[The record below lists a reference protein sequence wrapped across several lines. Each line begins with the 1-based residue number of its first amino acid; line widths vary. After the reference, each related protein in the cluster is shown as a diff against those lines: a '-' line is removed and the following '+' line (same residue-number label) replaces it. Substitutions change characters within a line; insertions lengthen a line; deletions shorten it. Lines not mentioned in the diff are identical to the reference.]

1 MVHVQE
7 IAGKSYNANLKN
19 KRLLFVKNTE
29 KNTPVHAI
37 RRKQIMIKYAKWIWT
52 SDKERENEY
61 SEFVEKFSV
70 SNGEKVVLNISC
82 DGVYSVYING
92 ELAAFSACA
101 DYPYYK
107 FYDEID
113 ISKFCKKENE
123 IKIVVCHLGKD
134 SQTYIKDSAG
144 VIFEITANEKTVAK
158 SDKNTLSRVM
168 NEYKNGYDKMITLQ
182 LGQSFLYDNTVVK
195 SGYSESVVIDKTYDL
210 HKRNIKGLKL
220 CDRLPINIFEKENSV
235 IIDMGKEVA
244 GFLDMDI
251 ESPESQKLLIAY
263 GEHLED
269 GIVRRI
275 IGIRDFSV
283 EFVAKKGDNKY
294 LNALRRLGGRYL
306 QIYSDYPVKIN
317 YIGIRPVEYPVK
329 AKKAEFFDE
338 LMQRIYDTSVYTL
351 KCCMHEHYEDCPWRE
366 QALYTMDSR
375 NQMLFGYYAF
385 EDGNKEYVRHN
396 LILIAKGLREDGLL
410 SLCFPTGIDIPIPF
424 FSLVYLIQVYEYIRY
439 TKDESIME
447 EVGEAAKKIF
457 LTFAGKVE
465 ENGLIPT
472 FPYPCWNFYEW
483 AEESN
488 NEWQITRTK
497 DDKDVKSYDL
507 ILNCMFVYCAGYYEK
522 LFGEK
527 YSVEKTKKAIKETF
541 YNGKYYKLSNI
552 TEKSSQ
558 LGNSLAILIGLG
570 DEELAERIISDKEM
584 IAATL
589 SMRAFLYDAL
599 LTLGDKYKGYILNDI
614 KEKYKKMLDAGAT
627 TFWETEK
634 GAADFDGAGSLCHGW
649 SALPVYYFNILN

>member
-1 MVHVQE
+1 M
-7 IAGKSYNANLKN
+7 N
-19 KRLLFVKNTE
+19 KIT
-29 KNTPVHAI
+29 
-37 RRKQIMIKYAKWIWT
+37 KWIWSKT
-52 SDKERENEY
+52 KYNKDEY
-61 SEFVEKFSV
+61 VEYCVNFHSI
-70 SNGEKVVLNISC
+70 SNKSIFLKIAC
-82 DGVYSVYING
+82 DGIYSVHING

-113 ISKFCKKENE
+113 ISKFCKEEND
-123 IKIVVCHLGKD
+123 IKIVVWHLGKD
-134 SQTYIKDSAG
+134 SQTYINDKAG
-144 VIFEITANEKTVAK
+144 VIFEITVGGKTVVN
-158 SDKNTLSRVM
+158 SNENTLSRVM

-182 LGQSFLYDNTVVK
+182 LGQSFLYDNTVIK
-195 SGYSESVVIDKTYDL
+195 SGYSKSIVVDKTYDL

-220 CDRLPINIFEKENSV
+220 CDRLPINIIEKKNSV

-244 GFLDMDI
+244 GFLDMDFI
-251 ESPESQKLLIAY
+251 SPENQKLLIAY
-263 GEHLED
+263 GEHLDD
-269 GIVRRI
+269 GNVRRI
-275 IGIRDFSV
+275 IGGRYFSV
-283 EFVAKKGDNKY
+283 EFIAKKGENKY
-294 LNALRRLGGRYL
+294 LNPLRRLGGRYL
-306 QIYSDYPVKIN
+306 QIYSDYPIRIN
-317 YIGIRPVEYPVK
+317 YMGIRHVEYPVTV
-329 AKKAEFFDE
+329 KKAAFSEG

-375 NQMLFGYYAF
+375 NQMLCGYYAF
-385 EDGNKEYVRHN
+385 ENGNREYVRHN
-396 LILIAKGLREDGLL
+396 LVLISKGLRKDGLL
-410 SLCFPTGIDIPIPF
+410 SLCFPTGRDIPIPF

-439 TKDESIME
+439 TKDESILD
-447 EVGEAAKKIF
+447 EVGYAAKTIF
-457 LTFAGKVE
+457 LTFANRVE

-507 ILNCMFVYCAGYYEK
+507 ILNCMFVYAAWFYGK

-527 YSVEKTKKAIKETF
+527 ISVEKTKQAIKETF
-541 YNGKYYKLSNI
+541 YNGKVYKLSTI
-552 TEKSSQ
+552 TEKYSQ

-570 DEELAERIISDKEM
+570 DEELAERILTDKEM
-584 IAATL
+584 ITATL

-599 LTLGDKYKGYILNDI
+599 LSFGDKYKGYILSDI
-614 KEKYKKMLDAGAT
+614 KDKYKKMLDAGAT

-634 GAADFDGAGSLCHGW
+634 GADDFDGAGSLCHGW
-649 SALPVYYFNILN
+649 SALPIYYFRILT

>member
-1 MVHVQE
+1 
-7 IAGKSYNANLKN
+7 
-19 KRLLFVKNTE
+19 
-29 KNTPVHAI
+29 
-37 RRKQIMIKYAKWIWT
+37 MIKSAKWIWT

-61 SEFVEKFSV
+61 SEFTEKFCV
-70 SNGEKVVLNISC
+70 SNSEKVILNISC

-92 ELAAFSACA
+92 ELAVFSACA
-101 DYPYYK
+101 DYPWYK

-113 ISKFCKKENE
+113 ITKFCKKENE

-134 SQTYIKDSAG
+134 SQTYIKDKAG
-144 VIFEITANEKTVAK
+144 VIFEIITNEKTIVK
-158 SDKNTLSRVM
+158 SDENTLSRVM
-168 NEYKNGYDKMITLQ
+168 NEYKNGYDKMITPQ

-195 SGYSESVVIDKTYDL
+195 SDYLKSVIVDKTYDL
-210 HKRNIKGLKL
+210 HKRNIKWLKL
-220 CDRLPINIFEKENSV
+220 CERLPINIINKDNSV

-244 GFLDMDI
+244 GFLDLDI

-269 GIVRRI
+269 GSVRRI
-275 IGIRDFSV
+275 IGNRDFSV
-283 EFVAKKGDNKY
+283 EFVAKKGENKY

-306 QIYSDYPVKIN
+306 QIYSDFPIKIN
-317 YIGIRPVEYPVK
+317 YMGIRPVEYPVK
-329 AKKAEFFDE
+329 VKKAEFSDE
-338 LMQRIYDTSVYTL
+338 LTQRIYDTSVYTL

-375 NQMLFGYYAF
+375 NQMLCGYYAF
-385 EDGNKEYVRHN
+385 QNGNKEYARHN
-396 LILIAKGLREDGLL
+396 LILIAKGLRKDGLL

-439 TKDESIME
+439 TKDESVLD
-447 EVGEAAKKIF
+447 EVGDVAKKIF
-457 LTFAGKVE
+457 LTFAYKVE
-465 ENGLIPT
+465 GNGLIPT

-497 DDKDVKSYDL
+497 DDKTVKSYDL
-507 ILNCMFVYCAGYYEK
+507 ILNCMYVYVAGYYEK
-522 LFGEK
+522 LFNEK
-527 YSVEKTKKAIKETF
+527 VEVEQTKKAIKETF
-541 YNGKYYKLSNI
+541 YNGKTYKLSDI
-552 TEKSSQ
+552 TERDSQ

-570 DEELAERIISDKEM
+570 DEELAERVINDKGM
-584 IAATL
+584 IPATL

-599 LTLGDKYKGYILNDI
+599 LTFGDKYKGYILSDI
-614 KEKYKKMLDAGAT
+614 KEKYKKMLDKGAT

-634 GAADFDGAGSLCHGW
+634 GAADFEGAGSLCHGW
-649 SALPVYYFNILN
+649 SAIPVYYFYNIID

>member
-1 MVHVQE
+1 MFN
-7 IAGKSYNANLKN
+7 S
-19 KRLLFVKNTE
+19 
-29 KNTPVHAI
+29 
-37 RRKQIMIKYAKWIWT
+37 AKWIWA
-52 SDKERENEY
+52 SDKENEY
-61 SEFVEKFSV
+61 SEFVEKFSAQ
-70 SNGEKVVLNISC
+70 NGEKVILNISC

-92 ELAAFSACA
+92 KLAAFSACA
-101 DYPYYK
+101 DYPFYK

-113 ISKFCKKENE
+113 ISKFCNKENE
-123 IKIVVCHLGKD
+123 IKIVVWHLGKD
-134 SQTYIKDSAG
+134 SQTYIKDKAG
-144 VIFEITANEKTVAK
+144 VIFEITVGGKTVAK
-158 SDKNTLSRVM
+158 SNQSTLSRVM
-168 NEYKNGYDKMITLQ
+168 NEYKNGYEKMITLQ

-195 SGYSESVVIDKTYDL
+195 SGYSESVVIEKTYDL

-220 CDRLPINIFEKENSV
+220 LDRLPVKIIKKDDSV

-244 GFLDMDI
+244 GFLDLDI

-269 GIVRRI
+269 GEVRRI
-275 IGIRDFSV
+275 IGVRDFSV
-283 EFVAKKGDNKY
+283 EFIAKKGENKY

-306 QIYSDYPVKIN
+306 QIYSEFPVKIK
-317 YIGIRPVEYPVK
+317 YMGIRPVEYPVK
-329 AKKAEFFDE
+329 AKKTEFSDD

-385 EDGNKEYVRHN
+385 QGGNKEYVRHN
-396 LILIAKGLREDGLL
+396 LILIAKGLRKDGLL

-424 FSLVYLIQVYEYIRY
+424 FSLVYMIQVYEYIKY
-439 TKDESIME
+439 TKDESILD
-447 EVGEAAKKIF
+447 EVKDAMTSIVKA
-457 LTFAGKVE
+457 FASRVE

-497 DDKDVKSYDL
+497 EDKHDKSYDL
-507 ILNCMFVYCAGYYEK
+507 ILNCAYVYAMKYYDET
-522 LFGEK
+522 LG
-527 YSVEKTKKAIKETF
+527 VHHDTDKTKIAIRETF
-541 YNGKYYKLSNI
+541 FNGKEYKLSTA
-552 TEKSSQ
+552 TEKCSA

-570 DEELAERIISDKEM
+570 DEELAERVINDKEM
-584 IAATL
+584 IPATL
-589 SMRAFLYDAL
+589 SMRTFLYDAL
-599 LTLGDKYKGYILNDI
+599 LTFGDKYKGYILDDI
-614 KEKYKKMLDAGAT
+614 KDKYKKMLDSGAT

-634 GAADFDGAGSLCHGW
+634 GACDFDGAGSLCHGW
-649 SALPVYYFNILN
+649 SALPVYYFNLLNKV